1 MILHYKTEPSRVRM
15 RQLLIKDVLKDSG
28 DLHLIRFSYI
38 CLYTYTEK
46 PGKACFNI
54 NINY

>member
-1 MILHYKTEPSRVRM
+1 M

-54 NINY
+54 NIIIK